1 MATTQ
6 RPQPLVNAQ
15 SDTPSANAPKPQ
27 PVKLLVY
34 GTSGVGKTAFAGTAE
49 DDPRTSPVLFL
60 DLENGART
68 IAWRSKA
75 IRVMGLEDIHGN
87 LEAVLEAVRAGK
99 AIHKPSGKPF
109 KSVVID
115 SITAGSTLI
124 QDAILHGG
132 GRPRGA
138 PEDVLEYGEWNN
150 YTHRLFALIRGFRDA
165 GLHLIVTAQENASD
179 DSIRP
184 AVEGAKAR
192 EQLPQAF
199 DIVGRLFIARQPAPD
214 GNGVTLV
221 RRMLLQNDGKVVA
234 KARGDAFGQM
244 PPTYPNPT
252 VTALLNYDEEGERR
266 SLAYAQSTFGY

>member
-1 MATTQ
+1 MTNIQ
-6 RPQPLVNAQ
+6 RPEPLVAATGETE
-15 SDTPSANAPKPQ
+15 SVTAPALQ
-27 PVKLLVY
+27 PVKLLIY
-34 GTSGVGKTAFAGTAE
+34 GTSGAGKTALAGTAE

-68 IAWRSKA
+68 ISWRHKA
-75 IRVMGLEDIHGN
+75 IRIMGPDDIHGN
-87 LEAVLEAVRAGK
+87 LEGVLEAVRAGK
-99 AIHKPSGKPF
+99 ALHRPSGQPF

-115 SITAGSTLI
+115 SLTAGSALI
-124 QDAILHGG
+124 YEAILHSGH
-132 GRPRGA
+132 RSRGA

-179 DSIRP
+179 DGIRP

-199 DIVGRLFIARQPAPD
+199 DIVGRLFMARQPAPD
-214 GNGVTLV
+214 GSGVTLT
-221 RRMLLQNDGKVVA
+221 RRILLQNDGKVVA
-234 KARGDAFGQM
+234 KSRGDAFSLL

-252 VTALLNYDEEGERR
+252 IKALLDYDEEGRKR
-266 SLAYAQSTFGY
+266 SLKHAQEQYGY